1 MKVICN
7 INTLP
12 WPTTIKTTTQRFTNM
27 LKEGTR
33 AKYVFNCFQIKVTEN
48 AFTRSQNSTVL
59 QGFPCEDF
67 VVDTN
72 RDEVFNLELN
82 VGIP

>member
-12 WPTTIKTTTQRFTNM
+12 WPTTIKATTQRFTNM
-27 LKEGTR
+27 LNEGTR

-48 AFTRSQNSTVL
+48 AFARSQESTPL
-59 QGFPCEDF
+59 QGVPGEDF
-67 VVDTN
+67 MVDTKP
-72 RDEVFNLELN
+72 DEVFDLVLN
-82 VGIP
+82 SGIP